1 MTIMNTLETTNKILT
16 VMILLAIVLLMLV
29 GIVAISYNAGYKEGM
44 RHAIEDSVHFIVD
57 YEEHEDY
64 DYDLY
69 IDIDGDRYL
78 TTLFVE

>member
-1 MTIMNTLETTNKILT
+1 MTNEEKILPRI
-16 VMILLAIVLLMLV
+16 ILIGIALLMLV
-29 GIVAISYNAGYKEGM
+29 GIIGISYNAGHKEGM

-69 IDIDGDRYL
+69 IDIDGDRYQ
-78 TTLFVE
+78 TALFVG

>member
-1 MTIMNTLETTNKILT
+1 MTIMNTLETTNKILS
-16 VMILLAIVLLMLV
+16 VMILIGIALLMLV

-57 YEEHEDY
+57 FDEHEDY

-69 IDIDGDRYL
+69 IDIDGDLYQ
-78 TTLFVE
+78 TALFVG

>member
-1 MTIMNTLETTNKILT
+1 MTNEEKVLPRIIL
-16 VMILLAIVLLMLV
+16 IGIALLMLV

-57 YEEHEDY
+57 FDEHEDY

-69 IDIDGDRYL
+69 IDIDGDLYQ
-78 TTLFVE
+78 TALFVG